1 MWPVLH
7 NVPIVINSALDIIS
21 LKGLSGTVH
30 EERQLSS
37 CSFMASESVLKSC
50 VLSFTRAS
58 FEQSCLYNLLVNF
71 SFFNL

>member
-30 EERQLSS
+30 EERLSS
-37 CSFMASESVLKSC
+37 YVFMAGESVLKSC

-58 FEQSCLYNLLVNF
+58 F
-71 SFFNL
+71 